1 MGMILRSKALIGVTY
16 GKDAETKR
24 PRPKYDKESTIGFVG
39 VTGPAKKSI
48 NESR

>member
-1 MGMILRSKALIGVTY
+1 MWMILRSKALIGVAY

-24 PRPKYDKESTIGFVG
+24 PRPEHDKESTIGIVG
-39 VTGPAKKSI
+39 VTGPVKKTI